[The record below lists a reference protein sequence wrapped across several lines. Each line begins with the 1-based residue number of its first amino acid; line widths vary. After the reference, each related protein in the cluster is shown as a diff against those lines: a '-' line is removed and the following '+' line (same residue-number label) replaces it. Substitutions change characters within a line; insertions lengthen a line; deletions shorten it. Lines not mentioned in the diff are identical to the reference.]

1 MKYFMIDGTFREE
14 VVVGVNG
21 FIQGVMEKGGIPGG
35 AQGAKT
41 PSDLLNALPA
51 IQAQLG
57 LDEAALVKALP
68 ENIRNLGEAIK
79 QHFVYLDT
87 FFANGT
93 VLFFGPT
100 ANKLGGMIVF
110 KANNLAE
117 AEEFVRNDPM
127 VNNGF
132 QTSNIVEFS
141 FGKGQDFV
149 TKWFD

>member
-14 VVVGVNG
+14 VIAGVNG
-21 FIQGVMEKGGIPGG
+21 FIQAIAAKGGIPGG
-35 AQGAKT
+35 VQGAI

-57 LDEAALVKALP
+57 LDEAALIKALP
-68 ENIRNLGEAIK
+68 DNIRSLGDAIK
-79 QHFVYLDT
+79 QHFDYLET

-100 ANKLGGMIVF
+100 AHKLGGMIVF
-110 KANNLAE
+110 KANSLAE
-117 AEEFVRNDPM
+117 AEEFVRKDPM
-127 VNNGF
+127 VECGF